1 MRFDVGQEKGR
12 QQHMNM
18 ITTGREVDLVAIA
31 SSYTAADTTTT
42 TAAAT
47 TTTTPAT
54 TTATT
59 TTTTTTAATTT
70 TTTTPRKIG
79 VHPRPQKSNIACRP
93 QKGTLTELAC
103 HARLLAFSENYTL
116 LEPLIPTPCPKK
128 KLFAP

>member
-42 TAAAT
+42 TTTTAATT

-59 TTTTTTAATTT
+59 TTTTTTTAATTT
-70 TTTTPRKIG
+70 YYYYYY
-79 VHPRPQKSNIACRP
+79 HSQKDRSPSATAEVEYCLQAAKRN
-93 QKGTLTELAC
+93 T
-103 HARLLAFSENYTL
+103 N
-116 LEPLIPTPCPKK
+116 
-128 KLFAP
+128 